1 MVLLQKTSKSIL
13 YIMKIAFLYNSLAQF
28 GGVERVISDKM
39 NYLVNNGY
47 DIYMITTDQGQHKH
61 PYKLDPK
68 IVFHDLGIR
77 FHTQYRYKGL
87 MRLWTALKL
96 ESKYRKKLKN
106 YFITIQPDII
116 VGLSPMDLHA
126 VIRHKGKIPLIVE
139 SHLMCDSSKFNE
151 KTSFFI
157 KLHRNYIRKAYCKA
171 DVLVA
176 LTEGDAKDWRKYTQN
191 VIVIPNIVHLNN
203 NNVYSDLTKK
213 SVIFVGRLTTS
224 KGIPYLLAIW
234 EIVQQ
239 KHPDW
244 SLDIYGEGPDINM
257 LNNYIHSH
265 QAKIVVH
272 RPSPDILSCYKESSI
287 LVMTSYFESFGLV
300 LPEAMSCGLPA
311 IAFDCPYGP
320 HDIIKDGVN
329 GYLIE
334 CYNIEKF
341 ANRLNQLI
349 ESHDTR
355 IKMGQEAIRS
365 SQRYQVESIMPLWE
379 KLYSDIYKRKHS
391 I

>member
-1 MVLLQKTSKSIL
+1 MRIV
-13 YIMKIAFLYNSLAQF
+13 FLYNSLAQF

-39 NYLVNNGY
+39 NYLVKNGY
-47 DIYMITTDQGQHKH
+47 DIYMLTTDQGQHKP
-61 PYKLDPK
+61 PYKLDSQ

-77 FHTQYRYKGL
+77 FHTQYRHKGL
-87 MRLWTALKL
+87 MRLWAAIKL
-96 ESKYRKKLKN
+96 ELKYRKKLKEFFRN
-106 YFITIQPDII
+106 IQPDII

-126 VIRHKGKIPLIVE
+126 VIRHKGNIPLIVE
-139 SHLMCDSSKFNE
+139 SHLMCDSTKFNE

-157 KLHRNYIRKAYCKA
+157 KLHRNYIRKAYCQA

-176 LTEGDAKDWRKYTQN
+176 LTEGDAKDWRKHTQN

-203 NNVYSDLTKK
+203 NNTYSNLNNR

-224 KGIPYLLAIW
+224 KGIPYLLSIW

-239 KHPDW
+239 RHPDW
-244 SLDIYGEGPDINM
+244 SLNIYGEGPDINM
-257 LNNYIHSH
+257 LNNYIHNHHTKIIIH
-265 QAKIVVH
+265 Q
-272 RPSPDILSCYKESSI
+272 PSSNIMACYKDSSI

-300 LPEAMSCGLPA
+300 LPEAMSCGLPV

-320 HDIIKDGVN
+320 HDIIEDGVN

-341 ANRLNQLI
+341 ANSLSRLI
-349 ESHDTR
+349 EDYDTR
-355 IKMGQEAIRS
+355 VKMGKEAIRS
-365 SQRYQVESIMPLWE
+365 SQRYKVETIMPQWE
-379 KLYSDIYKRKHS
+379 TLYSDIYNLRELNK
-391 I
+391 